1 MRKDPIGRNRIVQ
14 TYRMKSASAEQ
25 TEALGA
31 ALGERLQNGD
41 VVLLKGDL
49 GAGKTC
55 FSKGVAKGLGITS
68 DVVSPT
74 FNIVIQYDGG
84 RIPLYHFD
92 LYRLEDSQELEDVD
106 FYYLVDCDTSGASL
120 IEWADLFLDEMPDE
134 RIEVNIS
141 KSDDGTREIEITS
154 IGEDR

>member
-1 MRKDPIGRNRIVQ
+1 MQ

-31 ALGERLQNGD
+31 ALGECLQNGD

-68 DVVSPT
+68 DIVSPT
-74 FNIVIQYDGG
+74 FNIVIQYDDG

-92 LYRLEDSQELEDVD
+92 LYRLEEPDELEDVD
-106 FYYLVDCDTSGASL
+106 FYYLIDRNTCGVSL
-120 IEWADLFLDEMPDE
+120 VEWADE
-134 RIEVNIS
+134 RIEVNII
-141 KSDDGTREIEITS
+141 KADDGTREINIAR
-154 IGEDR
+154 IGED

>member
-31 ALGERLQNGD
+31 ALGERLQNGG

-106 FYYLVDCDTSGASL
+106 FYYLVDRDTCGASL
-120 IEWADLFLDEMPDE
+120 IEWADLFPDEMPNE

-141 KSDDGTREIEITS
+141 KSDDGTREIEITR
-154 IGEDR
+154 IGED

>member
-31 ALGERLQNGD
+31 ALGERLQNGG

-106 FYYLVDCDTSGASL
+106 FYYLVDRDTCGASL
-120 IEWADLFLDEMPDE
+120 IEWADLFPDEMPDE

-141 KSDDGTREIEITS
+141 KSDDGTREIEITR
-154 IGEDR
+154 IGED

>member
-1 MRKDPIGRNRIVQ
+1 MQ

-31 ALGERLQNGD
+31 ALGERLQNGG

-106 FYYLVDCDTSGASL
+106 FYYLVDRDTCGASL
-120 IEWADLFLDEMPDE
+120 IEWADLFPDEMPDE

-141 KSDDGTREIEITS
+141 KSDDGTREIEITR
-154 IGEDR
+154 IGED

>member
-14 TYRMKSASAEQ
+14 TYRMKSVSAEQ
-25 TEALGA
+25 TMALGA

-55 FSKGVAKGLGITS
+55 FSKGVAKGLGIAS

-74 FNIVIQYDGG
+74 FNIVIQYDDG

-92 LYRLEDSQELEDVD
+92 LYRLEEPDELEDVD
-106 FYYLVDCDTSGASL
+106 FYYLIDRDTCGVSL
-120 IEWADLFLDEMPDE
+120 VEWADLFPDEMPDE
-134 RIEVNIS
+134 RIEVNII
-141 KSDDGTREIEITS
+141 KADDGTREINIAR
-154 IGEDR
+154 IGED

>member
-1 MRKDPIGRNRIVQ
+1 MRKDPIGRNRTVQ

-25 TEALGA
+25 TMALGA

-74 FNIVIQYDGG
+74 FNIVIQYDDG

-92 LYRLEDSQELEDVD
+92 LYRLEEPDELEDVD
-106 FYYLVDCDTSGASL
+106 FYYLIDRDTCGVSL
-120 IEWADLFLDEMPDE
+120 VEWADLFPDEMPDE
-134 RIEVNIS
+134 RIEVNII
-141 KSDDGTREIEITS
+141 KADDGTREINIAR
-154 IGEDR
+154 IGED

>member
-1 MRKDPIGRNRIVQ
+1 MRKDPIGRNRTVQ

-25 TEALGA
+25 TMALGA

-74 FNIVIQYDGG
+74 FNIVIQYDDG

-92 LYRLEDSQELEDVD
+92 LYRLEEHDELEDVD
-106 FYYLVDCDTSGASL
+106 FYYLIDRDTCGVSL
-120 IEWADLFLDEMPDE
+120 VEWADLFPDEMPDE
-134 RIEVNIS
+134 CIEVNII
-141 KSDDGTREIEITS
+141 KADDGMREINIAR
-154 IGEDR
+154 IGED

>member
-25 TEALGA
+25 TMALGA

-55 FSKGVAKGLGITS
+55 FSKGVAKGLGIAS
-68 DVVSPT
+68 EVVSPT
-74 FNIVIQYDGG
+74 FNIVIQYDDG

-92 LYRLEDSQELEDVD
+92 LYRLEEPDELEDVD
-106 FYYLVDCDTSGASL
+106 FYYLIDRDTCGVSL
-120 IEWADLFLDEMPDE
+120 VEWADLFPDEMPDE
-134 RIEVNIS
+134 RIEVNII
-141 KSDDGTREIEITS
+141 KADDGTREINIAR
-154 IGEDR
+154 IGED

>member
-1 MRKDPIGRNRIVQ
+1 MRKDPIGRNRTVQ

-31 ALGERLQNGD
+31 ALGECLQNGD

-55 FSKGVAKGLGITS
+55 FSKGVAKGLGIAP

-74 FNIVIQYDGG
+74 FNIVIQYDDG

-92 LYRLEDSQELEDVD
+92 LYRLEEPDELEDVD
-106 FYYLVDCDTSGASL
+106 FYYLIDRDTCGVSL
-120 IEWADLFLDEMPDE
+120 VEWADLFPDEMPDE
-134 RIEVNIS
+134 RIGVNIIEA
-141 KSDDGTREIEITS
+141 DDGTREINIAR
-154 IGEDR
+154 IGED

>member
-25 TEALGA
+25 TMALGA

-55 FSKGVAKGLGITS
+55 FSKGVAKGLGIAS

-74 FNIVIQYDGG
+74 FNIVIQYDDG

-106 FYYLVDCDTSGASL
+106 FYYLVDRDTCGASL
-120 IEWADLFLDEMPDE
+120 IEWADLFPDEMPDE

-141 KSDDGTREIEITS
+141 KSDDGTREIEITR
-154 IGEDR
+154 IGED

>member
-1 MRKDPIGRNRIVQ
+1 M
-14 TYRMKSASAEQ
+14 
-25 TEALGA
+25 ALGA

-55 FSKGVAKGLGITS
+55 FSKGVAKGLGIAS

-74 FNIVIQYDGG
+74 FNIVIQYDDG

-106 FYYLVDCDTSGASL
+106 FYYLVDRDTCGASL
-120 IEWADLFLDEMPDE
+120 IEWADLFPDEMPDE

-141 KSDDGTREIEITS
+141 KSDDGTREIEITR
-154 IGEDR
+154 IGED

>member
-1 MRKDPIGRNRIVQ
+1 MRKDPIGRNRTVQ

-25 TEALGA
+25 TMALGV

-74 FNIVIQYDGG
+74 FNIVIQYDDG

-92 LYRLEDSQELEDVD
+92 LYRLEEHDELEDVD
-106 FYYLVDCDTSGASL
+106 FYYLIDRDTCGVSL
-120 IEWADLFLDEMPDE
+120 VEWADLFPDEMPDE
-134 RIEVNIS
+134 CIEVNII
-141 KSDDGTREIEITS
+141 KADDGMREINIAR
-154 IGEDR
+154 IGED